1 MNQWNT
7 STHSSVSSILTRLA
21 RTVKM
26 AASVAPKLSMTRVG
40 LSGLAAARRVTQSTR
55 CTQLLTGTLR

>member
-1 MNQWNT
+1 MQ
-7 STHSSVSSILTRLA
+7 SVIHFSSDHVGERKVAKSSILTRLA

-40 LSGLAAARRVTQSTR
+40 LSGWAAARRVTQSTR
-55 CTQLLTGTLR
+55 